1 MMVRLAILIALLGG
15 AAFPQTLT
23 FTSPTCGGSVAGTI
37 ELAAKSVAGVARVDY
52 RMGSLDIGSSLSPVT
67 WNTAWA
73 MDGASEI
80 EATAYNAA
88 GAAVAGGSCLVT
100 ISNHQV
106 TLNVNSPDLTKPL
119 SGVVTMPVT
128 GSDAAAFPAIWT
140 LNIDGEQQSIVWTDN
155 SWVSPNTVTFTLDT
169 TRFTN
174 GLHELHISMNSRTG
188 PTNPQWVNW
197 RGMVNRVVQFSNGR
211 VTMDIVPSVQS
222 LFLKP
227 GGKYALGCVQLMTD
241 GTSTSCA
248 SPVFTPAD
256 DTVVTADSSG
266 NITALKDGFTLV
278 NLQVGT
284 YSTAARV
291 WVAANMDSPHFGGN
305 GALLSTYEAG
315 KSLFVIAPFFLDPTA
330 LTATS
335 ALLTEVPQS
344 GVNTLSFG
352 MYLNPWNTTTP
363 FTTWQTNFEQAIG
376 QKMDWAAANGYHML
390 LTGDD
395 IFRRI
400 GGDAWYT
407 LNWPSGQQAV
417 QYATHRLAAT
427 GVGIGLEGI
436 DEASAIWGD
445 RPVPNGH
452 VGAASYLFNS
462 VTCQAGACSVDWLQN
477 PLPGGWPFAFAGPTA
492 LQTPVGSLYQAQN
505 TTANGFQFQAT
516 TKATGTYTAA
526 NAPSLEYLWF
536 AGDYCGQSRPCV
548 PEVPNNA
555 LLTMSTWIRSQ
566 TPAVPLSFP
575 SLADEPA
582 SVDGNWMGPV
592 GISDYASNYF
602 TSLKTRTTYPWTEG
616 IQEMSSSMENEFLS
630 RQPLYMLNRPQLML
644 VSLAGASYTKA
655 SAGTATYEPGTDQL
669 SEPGVSPAHVTAMMM
684 QAAALGGAGLRLY
697 YFETPGDLSSRAA
710 TPVGSQLQTGA
721 NPVNLQTAQWQAM
734 SAAANLLNTTLGP
747 YLLSLRMNSP
757 AYGRNITTAARDAAN
772 GQMLLIVN
780 GNDWPRTI
788 PVAFAPYSLGYGA
801 KRYWLHTFGVSFD
814 ALPAT
819 QTSDSITLAA
829 GESVAYVFPRS
840 K

>member
-1 MMVRLAILIALLGG
+1 MALLGG
-15 AAFPQTLT
+15 TAFPQTLT
-23 FTSPTCGGSVAGTI
+23 FTSPSCGATVTGTI
-37 ELAAKSVAGVARVDY
+37 VLAAKPVAGAVRIDFT
-52 RMGSLDIGSSLSPVT
+52 MGSLDIGSSLSPVN

-73 MDGASEI
+73 MDGESEI
-80 EATAYNAA
+80 EATAYSAA
-88 GAAVAGGSCLVT
+88 GAVIATGSCLIK
-100 ISNHQV
+100 ISNRQV

-119 SGVVTMPVT
+119 SGVVTLPVT
-128 GSDAAAFPAIWT
+128 GSDADAFPAIWT

-155 SWVSPNTVTFTLDT
+155 SWISPNTVTFTLDT

-174 GLHELHISMNSRTG
+174 GPHELHISMNSRTG

-211 VTMDIVPSVQS
+211 VKMDIVPSLQG

-227 GGKYALGCVQLMTD
+227 GDQFSLGCVQLMTD
-241 GTSTSCA
+241 GTAERCS

-256 DTVVTADSSG
+256 ETVVTADSSG
-266 NITALKDGFTLV
+266 NITALKAGFTLV

-291 WVAANMDSPHFGGN
+291 WVAANTDSPHFGGN

-330 LTATS
+330 LTGS
-335 ALLTEVPQS
+335 SVLMSDVPQA
-344 GVNTLSFG
+344 GINTLSFG

-363 FTTWQTNFEQAIG
+363 FAAWQTNFEQGIG

-400 GGDAWYT
+400 GGDAWFT

-417 QYATHRLAAT
+417 EYATHRLAAT

-445 RPVPNGH
+445 RPVPEGH
-452 VGAASYLFNS
+452 IGAASYLFNS
-462 VTCQAGACSVDWLQN
+462 VSCQAGACSVDWLQN
-477 PLPGGWPFAFAGPTA
+477 PLSASWPFAFAGATP
-492 LQTPVGSLYQAQN
+492 LLTPVGSLYQAQN
-505 TTANGFQFQAT
+505 PTANGFTFQAA
-516 TKATGTYTAA
+516 TKASGSFTAA
-526 NAPSLEYLWF
+526 SSPSLEYLWF
-536 AGDYCGQSRPCV
+536 AGNYCGQSQPCV

-582 SVDGNWMGPV
+582 SVDGNWMGPS

-602 TSLKTRTTYPWTEG
+602 SSLKTRTTYPWTEG
-616 IQEMSSSMENEFLS
+616 IQEMSSSMEDEFLA

-655 SAGTATYEPGTDQL
+655 GAGTATYQPGTDQL
-669 SEPGVSPAHVTAMMM
+669 SEPGVSAAHVSAMMM

-697 YFETPGDLSSRAA
+697 YFESPGDLATRASA
-710 TPVGSQLQTGA
+710 PIGSQFQTGA
-721 NPVNLQTAQWQAM
+721 NPVNLQTSQWEAM
-734 SAAANLLNTTLGP
+734 SAAANLLNTTLAP
-747 YLLSLRMNSP
+747 YLLSPRMNSP
-757 AYGRNITTAARDAAN
+757 AYGRNITTAARDSAN

-788 PVAFAPYSLGYGA
+788 PVSFAPYSLGFGA
-801 KRYWLHTFGVSFD
+801 TRYWVHTSGVAVA

-819 QTSDSITLAA
+819 QTSDSVILAA
-829 GESVAYVFPRS
+829 GESVAYVFPRRV
-840 K
+840 KE